1 MEVWNMAKQ
10 MSIDRVYSKDV
21 VRAYLSSNLK
31 QKDWCRENNIDVR
44 KLKYRIRKFR
54 TIGILDDLIERTPD
68 FTLCGYAEGQ
78 YLTCN
83 RENLEFDIH
92 FVTKPLDSAGI
103 DTVRWT
109 IRSCLNRN
117 PSCGDLFLFRKQGNR
132 ELIAYRSDGSIT
144 SYQKI
149 RTGGRCI
156 FRWPTKMADET
167 HAFISRQQLEFIV
180 HGVLPAGGC

>member
-1 MEVWNMAKQ
+1 MNSEKRKQRMEACIQLAQEWKLSGMTQAKFASSKG
-10 MSIDRVYSKDV
+10 MSLEAV
-21 VRAYLSSNLK
+21 
-31 QKDWCRENNIDVR
+31 
-44 KLKYRIRKFR
+44 KYRIRKFR